1 MNSTSATRANIF
13 DFDNNTSENIFSH
26 LYISYIGNERIQEEK
41 QFNSKNYLLEIPIS
55 HAKMC
60 LKSAPQKL
68 NFVMAKVTSK
78 RYALDGSYKCLCTLP
93 HSYA

>member
-1 MNSTSATRANIF
+1 MK
-13 DFDNNTSENIFSH
+13 E
-26 LYISYIGNERIQEEK
+26 YK
-41 QFNSKNYLLEIPIS
+41 KKNHLLEIPIS

-68 NFVMAKVTSK
+68 KFVMTKVTSK